1 NTSFLTQEWHD
12 RAGGM
17 YQRFHNSSSWSLWA
31 IIVDDSFPN
40 LPTDD
45 EKDALVGTSGSPS
58 SGNPYVTDSDSRLSN
73 SRTPTGAAGGSL
85 NGTYPNPGLAN
96 DSVGSDQIAD
106 GAIQSNHLAG
116 GSVGTSAIA
125 IDSVP
130 TNRIQ
135 DAAVTAA
142 KLDKQYM
149 EIDEVDYLT
158 SSRVGVQVK

>member
-1 NTSFLTQEWHD
+1 
-12 RAGGM
+12 
-17 YQRFHNSSSWSLWA
+17 
-31 IIVDDSFPN
+31 
-40 LPTDD
+40 
-45 EKDALVGTSGSPS
+45 
-58 SGNPYVTDSDSRLSN
+58 
-73 SRTPTGAAGGSL
+73 
-85 NGTYPNPGLAN
+85 

-158 SSRVGVQVK
+158 SSRVGVQVKEIPPWDMQTDPNLDVAHGLTGLEADRIIFAWASIRNDTDSILRYPLSGDNGMVWYDDTNIGLIREASGFFDHANFSNTGWSRGSIFIVYLKL